1 MFKKANKT
9 TAWKTSL
16 KNRKKLLKAVLVS
29 LVSTIL
35 LVIILDFG
43 KHEFTDPANM
53 ALVLLYFV
61 VMSFVFY
68 KTSIDKKIEQTEL

>member
-1 MFKKANKT
+1 M
-9 TAWKTSL
+9 

-43 KHEFTDPANM
+43 KYEFTDQANM

-68 KTSIDKKIEQTEL
+68 KTSKDKKIEQTEL